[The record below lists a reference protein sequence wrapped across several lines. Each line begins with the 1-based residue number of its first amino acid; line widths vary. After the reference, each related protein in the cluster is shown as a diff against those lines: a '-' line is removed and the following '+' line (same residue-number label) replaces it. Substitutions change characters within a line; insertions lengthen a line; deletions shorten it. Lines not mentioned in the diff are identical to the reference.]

1 MKDIHSPSI
10 KDTFTTMKNWLV
22 RYRVTLFIVSGTAVL
37 AFMIFRISQMST
49 MEPTDAQK
57 TEAKQSVKVVKVN
70 ENTVTIIKNLQGN
83 NISIEALFEPGR
95 YDPFND

>member
-1 MKDIHSPSI
+1 MKDIHTPSV
-10 KDTFTTMKNWLV
+10 KDTLITIKNWLV
-22 RYRVTLFIVSGTAVL
+22 RYRITLFIVSVTAVV

-49 MEPTDAQK
+49 MEPTESQK
-57 TEAKQSVKVVKVN
+57 AEAKQSVKVVKVN
-70 ENTVTIIKNLQGN
+70 ENTITIIKNLQGN